1 MGGCK
6 RVVSSF
12 QMTKKEGE
20 LEEEGREGGGRR
32 AERERAK
39 GKEDAGGGGRGR

>member
-20 LEEEGREGGGRR
+20 LEEEGREGDEEGTMT
-32 AERERAK
+32 AK
-39 GKEDAGGGGRGR
+39 GDRIEQLPNNG